1 MKTLLITT
9 ALIISATSA
18 SAFTCKNTV
27 TSDASGVI
35 TYTSSQCGNQ
45 APASADQLAMVTY
58 IANNPPKDNVVADEV
73 VEVPLTKL
81 EKLTL
86 RDKNL
91 EAKNKAKMDTIIKLA
106 TKFGGSDPAEA
117 AKMLNESIYHR
128 SIGKGN
134 YADKQLALSQTLS
147 NFDNWS
153 NNAKAKGATVAG
165 KMVNIRD
172 KKNKVKANIAKLT
185 DTDQKVAN

>member
-18 SAFTCKNTV
+18 SAYTCKNTV

-45 APASADQLAMVTY
+45 APASADMLTMITY
-58 IANNPPKDNVVADEV
+58 IANNPPKDNVVDDVV

-86 RDKNL
+86 RERKL
-91 EAKNKAKMDTIIKLA
+91 YAKNMAKMDTLRKIATRFGVSDPDKFAKKLNNAIIKLVDPATTGNGKNEFRDAQALLDNA
-106 TKFGGSDPAEA
+106 TKTLTPKAQQKIDTIKD
-117 AKMLNESIYHR
+117 KME
-128 SIGKGN
+128 
-134 YADKQLALSQTLS
+134 
-147 NFDNWS
+147 
-153 NNAKAKGATVAG
+153 
-165 KMVNIRD
+165 NIRVD
-172 KKNKVKANIAKLT
+172 KNKVEARIAKLS
-185 DTDQKVAN
+185 DTPK